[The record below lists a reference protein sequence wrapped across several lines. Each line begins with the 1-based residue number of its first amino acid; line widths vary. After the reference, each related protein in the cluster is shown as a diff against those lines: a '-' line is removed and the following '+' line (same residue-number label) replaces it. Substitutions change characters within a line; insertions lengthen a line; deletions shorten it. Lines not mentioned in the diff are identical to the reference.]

1 MIVWRKVGV
10 WVLGR
15 ARMKRI
21 QVSEYAVLYLFFLWL
36 LGSIITMTMTII
48 NKRTPL
54 FLFPLNTI
62 FFTIHLLSKRPDIC

>member
-1 MIVWRKVGV
+1 MARTIKTVIFEPQAVYVLILLTCMIVWRKVGV

-36 LGSIITMTMTII
+36 LGT
-48 NKRTPL
+48 
-54 FLFPLNTI
+54 
-62 FFTIHLLSKRPDIC
+62 